1 MQQSMHSFSDLSA
14 AFARYFSVRHF
25 PKDPAGLYDAAE
37 HILEAG
43 GKRLRPVLVLMGSEL
58 FGDIPADA
66 WPVATAIELFHNFT
80 LIHDDIMDKAPLR
93 RGRPTVHMRFNEPS
107 ALLAGDV
114 MLLQSYDYLN
124 QATAQLVP
132 ALISLLNKT
141 GREVCEGQQL
151 DMEFERTG
159 PVSSPAYLG
168 MIERKTAVLLAAGL
182 KMGAMTA
189 GAAPAAQTALYEFGC
204 KLGLAFQ
211 IQDDLLDAFGDPA
224 TFGKQPGGDILQN
237 KKTFLLVH
245 ALETATPVIRRELTA
260 MLSYSGDDKV
270 EKVLQLYRDC
280 GVDIAARNVQEQYT
294 REAEG
299 LLGELP
305 VGDERKQPLLSL
317 AATLLKR
324 TI

>member
-1 MQQSMHSFSDLSA
+1 MHSSSELSKL
-14 AFARYFSVRHF
+14 FARYFSVRHF
-25 PKDPAGLYDAAE
+25 PEDPAGLYDAAQ
-37 HILEAG
+37 HILEGG
-43 GKRLRPVLVLMGSEL
+43 GKRLRPVMVLMGSEL
-58 FGDIPADA
+58 FGEIPADA

-93 RGRPTVHMRFNEPS
+93 RGRATVHTRFNEPS

-114 MLLQSYDYLN
+114 MLLQAYDSLN

-132 ALISLLNKT
+132 GLISLLNKT

-151 DMEFERTG
+151 DMEFEQAVS
-159 PVSSPAYLG
+159 VSSQAYLG

-189 GAAPAAQTALYEFGC
+189 GASSDAQGLLYDFGR

-211 IQDDLLDAFGDPA
+211 IQDDLLDAFGDPE

-237 KKTFLLVH
+237 KKTFLLVES
-245 ALETATPVIRRELTA
+245 LETAPPDIKKQLTGL
-260 MLSYSGDDKV
+260 LSYTGPDKV
-270 EKVLQLYRDC
+270 EQVLELYRKC
-280 GVDIAARNVQEQYT
+280 GVDEEAREVQERYT
-294 REAEG
+294 REAES
-299 LLGELP
+299 LLDAID
-305 VGDERKQPLLSL
+305 VSSERKEPLMEL
-317 AATLLKR
+317 AGTLLKR